1 MLDLKEKCLFLECS
15 FFSFFQAGLDEF
27 QDQKVAVTREKEKAD
42 HENKKLVSSDNIN
55 LFEMSGHCYSSFKR
69 ESSLRKLDITDFL
82 VECDNRSWKRY
93 GKG

>member
-1 MLDLKEKCLFLECS
+1 M
-15 FFSFFQAGLDEF
+15 
-27 QDQKVAVTREKEKAD
+27 AVTREKEKAD
-42 HENKKLVSSDNIN
+42 HENKKLVSSDN

-93 GKG
+93 GKGQALKPQTSLIVNFLFSVVLESSLIPFYLP

>member
-1 MLDLKEKCLFLECS
+1 M
-15 FFSFFQAGLDEF
+15 
-27 QDQKVAVTREKEKAD
+27 AVTREKEKAD